1 MSSRPILVLTV
12 GLVVFGAVLF
22 TNVNSVYAQTPGEDE
37 ANLPEVPYIA
47 EVIGSDVYL
56 RSGAGT
62 AHYYCGKVNTPQ
74 RVTVTKHQQGWS
86 EIIPPEGTFSWISKD
101 FVDLGKIN
109 PGIGLVNG
117 NGVRVWAGSDY
128 VEPMRSISLQVKL
141 NKGDIVKLIDPG
153 LQKGDYYKIVPPP
166 GAHLWI
172 SSKLLKYIGPR
183 PIPKLMI
190 TPEPMVDVKP
200 VVPKVEPKP
209 EPTRPP
215 VVEPKPVI
223 EPIIEPEVKP
233 VTEPLP
239 ETKVEP
245 KPEDIYPTKVEPVV
259 TEIETP
265 PLPTEAQRVKE
276 CYDIAEQIRGELEKP
291 LDAQTFTKFRIALIA
306 ILNDPSAGKAQ
317 RYAEYQLGQIKRFEL
332 ARTAGDE
339 IKTQDAELEILLQQI
354 REKRAAD
361 IADIPDRGKHIIEG
375 IFKPSL
381 VFTPEVGQIRYK
393 ILNDAG
399 RVVCYAV
406 PSGRAARIQLAKFE
420 GKKVGLKGTIVS
432 DKRNPIGLVMF
443 TEIEELAPA
452 ATPEL

>member
-22 TNVNSVYAQTPGEDE
+22 TNVSTICAQAPGGEVS
-37 ANLPEVPYIA
+37 NLPAVPYIA
-47 EVIGSDVYL
+47 EVKGSDVYL

-74 RVTVTKHQQGWS
+74 RVTVTKHHQGWS
-86 EIIPPEGTFSWISKD
+86 EIIPPSGTFSWISKD

-153 LQKGDYYKIVPPP
+153 MQKGDYYKIVPPP

-183 PIPKLMI
+183 PRPKLMI
-190 TPEPMVDVKP
+190 TPEPIVDVKP
-200 VVPKVEPKP
+200 VIPRVEPKP
-209 EPTRPP
+209 EPIRPP
-215 VVEPKPVI
+215 VIAPRPVI
-223 EPIIEPEVKP
+223 EPEPEPVVKP
-233 VTEPLP
+233 ITEP
-239 ETKVEP
+239 VDEP
-245 KPEDIYPTKVEPVV
+245 KPEDIYPAKVEPVV

-265 PLPTEAQRVKE
+265 ALPTEAQRVKE
-276 CYDIAEQIRGELEKP
+276 CYDIAEQMRGELVKP

-306 ILNDPSAGKAQ
+306 ILNDPTAGKAQ

-339 IKTQDAELEILLQQI
+339 IKTQDAKLQMLRQQI
-354 REKRAAD
+354 RDKRTAD
-361 IADIPDRGKHIIEG
+361 IASIPDRGRHIIDG
-375 IFKPSL
+375 VFKPSL
-381 VFTPEVGQIRYK
+381 VFTTEVGQKRYK

-406 PSGRAARIQLAKFE
+406 PSGRAARVRLAKFE

-443 TEIEELAPA
+443 TEIEELAPT